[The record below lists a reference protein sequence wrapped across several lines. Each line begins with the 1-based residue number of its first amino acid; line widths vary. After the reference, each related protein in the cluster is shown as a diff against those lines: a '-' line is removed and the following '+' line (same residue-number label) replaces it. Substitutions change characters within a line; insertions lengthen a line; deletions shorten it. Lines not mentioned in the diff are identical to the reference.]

1 MGHYSESL
9 TTDDANPKINVPD
22 LGADYQNFDVMIVAE
37 QVEKGKITILSDVYD
52 SEGNKY
58 KPKDGD
64 SPSSNI
70 GLIILIIILS
80 VAIVAGAII
89 AFILY
94 RKYKSEGEVQKKNKE
109 TSMALLN
116 SAKKDKL
123 IESAAQ
129 ENNQI
134 DP

>member
-1 MGHYSESL
+1 M
-9 TTDDANPKINVPD
+9 
-22 LGADYQNFDVMIVAE
+22 
-37 QVEKGKITILSDVYD
+37 
-52 SEGNKY
+52 
-58 KPKDGD
+58 
-64 SPSSNI
+64 
-70 GLIILIIILS
+70 
-80 VAIVAGAII
+80 AIVAGAII